1 MALTIERKVLQE
13 RYISLYKGLQY
24 SVDDIL
30 PLMKHHSLLP
40 MAVITNASNP
50 GMLISDK
57 LTLILSALETQV
69 EMDKQAFHT
78 FLDQV
83 LAEKPH
89 LSMLYQQLSLSYRLI
104 LRSQEKKD
112 DEDEPTTDYDG
123 WTVPTDQSEYPTPT
137 KSELLTNSD
146 NGQTPRNKDSGIS
159 TQLSGLQAYAD
170 PSSQMKD
177 QVERNTDNCQSTVSE
192 SSLCSIHSLPVKVIS
207 PRPNILPMTDK
218 DLPSP
223 LGSSTVH
230 SNPAKSNV
238 GSFGIVVRT
247 PLSKEETRNQ
257 SDPDPVSL
265 SSQSSV
271 TSSCM
276 GCEDAHSRMKEME
289 REMAKMS
296 LKLSQQESVIEVD
309 SQHYLKK
316 VEEYSRGEMT
326 FTGSE

>member
-104 LRSQEKKD
+104 LTKRKK
-112 DEDEPTTDYDG
+112 TMRMNQQQIMMDG
-123 WTVPTDQSEYPTPT
+123 LF
-137 KSELLTNSD
+137 LLINL
-146 NGQTPRNKDSGIS
+146 S
-159 TQLSGLQAYAD
+159 TLPLLRVNAYKFRHGLGYI
-170 PSSQMKD
+170 
-177 QVERNTDNCQSTVSE
+177 NSTVWTPG
-192 SSLCSIHSLPVKVIS
+192 LC
-207 PRPNILPMTDK
+207 
-218 DLPSP
+218 
-223 LGSSTVH
+223 
-230 SNPAKSNV
+230 
-238 GSFGIVVRT
+238 
-247 PLSKEETRNQ
+247 
-257 SDPDPVSL
+257 
-265 SSQSSV
+265 
-271 TSSCM
+271 
-276 GCEDAHSRMKEME
+276 
-289 REMAKMS
+289 
-296 LKLSQQESVIEVD
+296 
-309 SQHYLKK
+309 
-316 VEEYSRGEMT
+316 
-326 FTGSE
+326 